1 MSQKR
6 NDSKWIMDLNVK
18 SKTNKQTKFLEENIG
33 EYIYELRFADE
44 FSNTTQNHNP
54 RKKNTD
60 KLDFISVYNFALYVF
75 TMEFYL
81 AMKRMKYC
89 HLQRN
94 EWTWRWSY

>member
-1 MSQKR
+1 
-6 NDSKWIMDLNVK
+6 MDLNVK

-60 KLDFISVYNFALYVF
+60 KLDFISGYNFALYVF

-89 HLQRN
+89 HLQQCR
-94 EWTWRWSY
+94 WT